1 MTKYTVAVDGMQCG
15 MCEAHVNDAIRKAFT
30 VKKVTSSHSKKQTV
44 VITEQPIDEQALKKV
59 IDDTGYTAVSV
70 SVSPMRKG
78 ACFTGNGELDLQ
90 GLPPWEA
97 FLFALEVVLQH
108 TTKNTILRKN
118 RQKVSTC
125 I

>member
-59 IDDTGYTAVSV
+59 IDDMGYTAVSV
-70 SVSPMRKG
+70 SSEPYEKR
-78 ACFTGNGELDLQ
+78 
-90 GLPPWEA
+90 GL
-97 FLFALEVVLQH
+97 FH
-108 TTKNTILRKN
+108 R
-118 RQKVSTC
+118 
-125 I
+125 